1 MCGWVVLCGAEW
13 ELCGWGMWDANNN
26 FIRLCFLLW
35 TWLTWYWSWLWSL
48 DLVAKSSWLTW
59 CPRLLPLPAR
69 SSLHDPSPYLLPLV
83 LPPLTTLPLFFKIHA
98 NGLYQVQEL
107 RKRCPNLNIQVDG
120 GLDLSTIDVRPL
132 ASPIS
137 PFPSPIPLSH
147 LFLSSF
153 FSLHLVTLFTGS
165 SKGRSQRDCCR
176 VLIVQARCWSCWY
189 HQALQ
194 EGNWWQ

>member
-1 MCGWVVLCGAEW
+1 MILIMTVEPGFGGQKFMADMMPKVASSPC
-13 ELCGWGMWDANNN
+13 
-26 FIRLCFLLW
+26 
-35 TWLTWYWSWLWSL
+35 SL
-48 DLVAKSSWLTW
+48 FSSRPFSFPST
-59 CPRLLPLPAR
+59 PR
-69 SSLHDPSPYLLPLV
+69 SSSYHY
-83 LPPLTTLPLFFKIHA
+83 TPLFFKIHA

-120 GLDLSTIDVRPL
+120 GLDLSTIDVCPL

-147 LFLSSF
+147 LLLSSF

-176 VLIVQARCWSCWY
+176 VLIVQA
-189 HQALQ
+189 
-194 EGNWWQ
+194 